1 MSQVF
6 QGAMFPKHF
15 LQCCHGCFLS
25 SQLTVDIVCSKMTFK
40 SIDIFMLLHCDYA
53 GAMNQLTKNLA
64 CEWAKDGIRVNSVAP
79 WYFKTDLTEKVQPLW
94 NSIFPIVFTL
104 IS

>member
-1 MSQVF
+1 
-6 QGAMFPKHF
+6 
-15 LQCCHGCFLS
+15 LS

-53 GAMNQLTKNLA
+53 AAMNQLTKNLA

-79 WYFKTDLTEKVQPLW
+79 WYFKTDLTEKVQPLL
-94 NSIFPIVFTL
+94 NSVIYFPYCFHPNFL
-104 IS
+104 IPALQAKL